1 MAIQRGIFSSSGRAW
16 LAVIV
21 YTLFLYATLT
31 LAFDI
36 YVWFYNRMGKLFMSR
51 LMIGLYIP
59 VALLLLA
66 FLIFHLPRR
75 LDSYVAFG
83 MIGLALGYSL
93 HTIDVPAKRFH
104 FLQYGPLTVLILDAL
119 RFRCRNHF
127 VYMWALL
134 LVALIGLGDEALQ
147 GLLPNRYFGFQEV
160 VTNTV
165 AGLFALAFVAFVM
178 GEDYYPWGR
187 SRSRKRR
194 WSAPP
199 AR

>member
-66 FLIFHLPRR
+66 FLIFRLPR
-75 LDSYVAFG
+75 
-83 MIGLALGYSL
+83 
-93 HTIDVPAKRFH
+93 
-104 FLQYGPLTVLILDAL
+104 
-119 RFRCRNHF
+119 
-127 VYMWALL
+127 
-134 LVALIGLGDEALQ
+134 
-147 GLLPNRYFGFQEV
+147 
-160 VTNTV
+160 
-165 AGLFALAFVAFVM
+165 
-178 GEDYYPWGR
+178 
-187 SRSRKRR
+187 
-194 WSAPP
+194 
-199 AR
+199 